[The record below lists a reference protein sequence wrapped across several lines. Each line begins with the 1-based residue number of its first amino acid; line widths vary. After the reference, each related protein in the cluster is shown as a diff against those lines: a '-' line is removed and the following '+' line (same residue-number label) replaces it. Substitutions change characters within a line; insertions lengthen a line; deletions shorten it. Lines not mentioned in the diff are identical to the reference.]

1 MVKMLFMHIGFFSS
15 NFKLITINKYKNG
28 FGPIFY
34 KLKKATNTE
43 EKISWSLN
51 FIMTLDI

>member
-34 KLKKATNTE
+34 KLKKATTTE

-51 FIMTLDI
+51 FIMTLNI